1 VPRTITDAQVEE
13 VVVRTLEQTP
23 QGGTHWSKR
32 ELAKV
37 VGISPASVLRIWH
50 AFGLQPWRTETFKI
64 SPDPFLIDKIRDVV
78 GLYLA
83 PPANAVV
90 FAMDEKP
97 QIQALERTAPVLP
110 MIPGVPERRSFDYV
124 RHGTVDLFAALNT
137 ATGKVITKLS
147 AQHRAVYFRD
157 FLDEIDRQTD
167 KSLAVH
173 VICDNLSA
181 HKAPVVHKWLLAHPR
196 FQLHFTPTYSSWI
209 NQVERW
215 FAELERRCQALQ
227 MDQDRR
233 PDPRPRLPLL
243 RQDLRT
249 RSLAA
254 GQHRDAT
261 EVTRVPCWATGRGG
275 TALMGLER
283 GADQAHQQIHVRVAV
298 EMDGHPARAGDQ
310 PDRGRLLEIVVEP
323 LDGRH
328 RQMQVHVPVGVEV
341 HDLALDGAQGP
352 PCAAMGRAR
361 AEVGPDFQSFHGA
374 LGRCHDPIVTRSPRR
389 NQRLSN
395 S

>member
-1 VPRTITDAQVEE
+1 MGNTRLEPVVLSEAERLTLESWTKRRSTAQGLAVRARIVLACANGWNNTVVAARLGVGRDTVRRWRTRFLARRLDGLADEPRPGVPRTITDAQVEE

-137 ATGKVITKLS
+137 AT
-147 AQHRAVYFRD
+147 
-157 FLDEIDRQTD
+157 
-167 KSLAVH
+167 
-173 VICDNLSA
+173 
-181 HKAPVVHKWLLAHPR
+181 
-196 FQLHFTPTYSSWI
+196 
-209 NQVERW
+209 
-215 FAELERRCQALQ
+215 
-227 MDQDRR
+227 
-233 PDPRPRLPLL
+233 
-243 RQDLRT
+243 
-249 RSLAA
+249 
-254 GQHRDAT
+254 
-261 EVTRVPCWATGRGG
+261 
-275 TALMGLER
+275 
-283 GADQAHQQIHVRVAV
+283 
-298 EMDGHPARAGDQ
+298 
-310 PDRGRLLEIVVEP
+310 
-323 LDGRH
+323 
-328 RQMQVHVPVGVEV
+328 
-341 HDLALDGAQGP
+341 
-352 PCAAMGRAR
+352 
-361 AEVGPDFQSFHGA
+361 
-374 LGRCHDPIVTRSPRR
+374 
-389 NQRLSN
+389 
-395 S
+395 